1 MARYFFDTHDGNF
14 VRDDVGIEC
23 DSFQA
28 VRAIATA
35 GLADFAK
42 DALPGAKWREMAVR
56 VRDDQG
62 RPVMQ
67 AILRLEIKQP

>member
-28 VRAIATA
+28 VRATATA

-42 DALPGAKWREMAVR
+42 DALPGAK
-56 VRDDQG
+56 
-62 RPVMQ
+62 
-67 AILRLEIKQP
+67 

>member
-1 MARYFFDTHDGNF
+1 MARYYFDTHDGHL
-14 VRDDVGIEC
+14 VRDEVGIEC
-23 DSFQA
+23 DSFDA
-28 VRAIATA
+28 VRAQATA

-42 DALPGAKWREMAVR
+42 DALPGAKWHELAVL

-67 AILRLEIKQP
+67 AILRWEIEQL

>member
-1 MARYFFDTHDGNF
+1 MARYYFDTHNGKL

-23 DSFQA
+23 DSFQS
-28 VRAIATA
+28 VRAQAAA
-35 GLADFAK
+35 GLADFAR
-42 DALPGAKWREMAVR
+42 DIVPSAKWCEMAIR

-67 AILRLEIKQP
+67 AILRFEIRQP

>member
-1 MARYFFDTHDGNF
+1 MSRYYFDIHDGEF
-14 VRDDVGIEC
+14 IRDDVGVEC
-23 DSFQA
+23 DSFGA
-28 VRAIATA
+28 VRAQAAA

-42 DALPGAKWREMAVR
+42 DAVPSAKWREMAVR